1 MEGTLRGKKQQA
13 VRVILHHAAMELFTK
28 NGFDSTTV
36 EEIAE
41 AAGVS
46 KRSFFRY
53 FETKAD
59 LLAESVVNYG
69 AALAES
75 IRTSSPELSAFEV
88 MEETVRSGVRHAA
101 RQEVR
106 TRQVVEIAIGSLSA
120 RQAYQFRLIEVEDT
134 LTDAFAARFKSTSKA
149 KVNPRLLAGV
159 TLAIMSAIISSWFNG
174 EYKDLSTSARQV
186 LRSLSQTVCGGTCD
200 ARQSRSVER
209 RARALEER
217 GQSLAE
223 RSAAKSISAPHK
235 NRR

>member
-69 AALAES
+69 AVLAES

-106 TRQVVEIAIGSLSA
+106 TRQVVEIAIGSLS
-120 RQAYQFRLIEVEDT
+120 RQAYQSRLIEVEDT
-134 LTDAFAARFKSTSKA
+134 LTDAFAARFKSTSKG

-186 LRSLSQTVCGGTCD
+186 LRSLSQTVCGGTCE
-200 ARQSRSVER
+200 ARQSRSIEGRSPRTR
-209 RARALEER
+209 RARR
-217 GQSLAE
+217 
-223 RSAAKSISAPHK
+223 KPF
-235 NRR
+235 

>member
-59 LLAESVVNYG
+59 LLAESVVSYG

-75 IRTSSPELSAFEV
+75 IRISSPDLSAFEV

-106 TRQVVEIAIGSLSA
+106 TRQIVEIALGSLSA

-186 LRSLSQTVCGGTCD
+186 LRSLSQTVCGGTCE
-200 ARQSRSVER
+200 ARQSCSIEGRSPRTR
-209 RARALEER
+209 RARP
-217 GQSLAE
+217 
-223 RSAAKSISAPHK
+223 KSC
-235 NRR
+235 